1 MLRLCELCPEGN
13 KNQASFYCA
22 ADVCYLCIR
31 CDMEV
36 HSANRLAKRHQRLP
50 LDPNENTDGA
60 SINDD
65 SDARVPDFSPSERST
80 LPSASVSIA
89 PSASPN
95 PKSSLDS
102 SQSHD
107 VSQSQTELPLV
118 SDVPVSFEDAADY
131 DFCFGSIATRM
142 MPIPSVD
149 DDALANLFVDPKSSS
164 KNFYRDFSW
173 DSIVNVPLEHVVPDV
188 SDLRQFSHQSS
199 SQDHLSISASVRDFT
214 GNTKQHQ
221 DLISKSH
228 SEQQPASTTA
238 SCLKSENL
246 PSSVDTHFND
256 VTRAHQNDSLEQDET
271 LPYTA
276 DVVMDDQSHS
286 PLQSA
291 AEPSN
296 EESVYSSDQAAA
308 STDGIALNE
317 EAALKQYEEDRKKRR
332 IEALARFRLKRQ
344 KRSFTKK
351 VRYECRKQLADSRPR
366 VKGRFVRKVE
376 MALFHKYG
384 ALYRDHL
391 HELNPQPEEQCVPTT

>member
-1 MLRLCELCPEGN
+1 MARLCELCPEGN

-22 ADVCYLCIR
+22 ADVCYLCIC

-36 HSANRLAKRHQRLP
+36 HSANRLAKRHQRLS
-50 LDPNENTDGA
+50 LDPNEHTDGA

-65 SDARVPDFSPSERST
+65 SDARVPDFSSSEQST
-80 LPSASVSIA
+80 LPSASACIT
-89 PSASPN
+89 PSASGK
-95 PKSSLDS
+95 PKSSLNT

-107 VSQSQTELPLV
+107 VSHCQTELPLA

-131 DFCFGSIATRM
+131 DFCFGPIATRM

-164 KNFYRDFSW
+164 KTFYRDLSW

-188 SDLRQFSHQSS
+188 SDLRQFPQHSS
-199 SQDHLSISASVRDFT
+199 SQDHLSISTSIHDFT

-221 DLISKSH
+221 DVLLKSH
-228 SEQQPASTTA
+228 SEQQTASTTP
-238 SCLKSENL
+238 SRLKSENL
-246 PSSVDTHFND
+246 PSPVDTDFND
-256 VTRAHQNDSLEQDET
+256 MTHSHQNDLLEHDET
-271 LPYTA
+271 PSHIA
-276 DVVMDDQSHS
+276 DVVMDDHSQS

-291 AEPSN
+291 AAPSN
-296 EESVYSSDQAAA
+296 EDSVYSSDQGAA
-308 STDGIALNE
+308 STDSTLLNE
-317 EAALKQYEEDRKKRR
+317 EAALKQYEEERKKRR
-332 IEALARFRLKRQ
+332 TEALARFRLKRQ

-391 HELNPQPEEQCVPTT
+391 HELNPQPDEQCVPTT